1 MLPSLNKSILFRARL
16 ENDTIEDKVF
26 DNIIRNIKNLFKLKK
41 QLNMLEPFMNEKRII
56 TNQQGLVIHLVTIA
70 LNTIVI
76 VREL

>member
-41 QLNMLEPFMNEKRII
+41 
-56 TNQQGLVIHLVTIA
+56 
-70 LNTIVI
+70 
-76 VREL
+76 